1 MSYYFTRNEIESHHE
16 ANLEEDPLGT
26 GEQRVQQQWK
36 CDLLI
41 GKQCSYSVF
50 VGIWDLQ
57 IVTMQWG
64 AGITNN

>member
-1 MSYYFTRNEIESHHE
+1 MSYYFTRNEMESHHE

-41 GKQCSYSVF
+41 LIPCSWEF
-50 VGIWDLQ
+50 G
-57 IVTMQWG
+57 T
-64 AGITNN
+64 GITNN